1 MSRATKDR
9 TKTMTTR
16 EQMPALLTGDDA
28 LRALLETTVQEGLEA
43 EMDETL
49 GAGKG
54 ERSGERRGYRSGYS
68 GRKLTTRVGTLE
80 LRVPQ
85 DRGGLFRTEV
95 FTRYRRSEKALLLAL
110 AEMYVQGVSTRK
122 VRAITEEL
130 CGHGFSASTVSSIT
144 VQLDDELERFMTR
157 PLREEFAYF
166 TNCALSGKQPTIGV
180 PEDATAALE
189 ATLAAEESA
198 RTGAVVRIG

>member
-1 MSRATKDR
+1 MKPKTTNKGKAMTRPTKDMPKA
-9 TKTMTTR
+9 KTMR
-16 EQMPALLTGDDA
+16 EQMLALLTGDDA
-28 LRALLETTVQEGLEA
+28 LRALLETSVQQVLEA
-43 EMDETL
+43 EMEEVL
-49 GAGKG
+49 EAAKG
-54 ERSGERRGYRSGYS
+54 ERTRDRNGYRSGYY

-95 FTRYRRSEKALLLAL
+95 FARYQRSEKALLLAL

-144 VQLDDELERFMTR
+144 VQLDEELERFMTR
-157 PLREEFAYF
+157 PL
-166 TNCALSGKQPTIGV
+166 T
-180 PEDATAALE
+180 
-189 ATLAAEESA
+189 
-198 RTGAVVRIG
+198 